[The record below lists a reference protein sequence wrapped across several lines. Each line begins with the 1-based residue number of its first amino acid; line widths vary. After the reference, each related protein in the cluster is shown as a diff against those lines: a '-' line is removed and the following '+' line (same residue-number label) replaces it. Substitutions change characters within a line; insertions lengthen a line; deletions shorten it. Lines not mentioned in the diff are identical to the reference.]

1 MATVPPTHWG
11 YPVVAPLPLLS
22 EGAPV
27 KVASLRLA
35 PGYEAGRLARPEFWC
50 SLITLH
56 SDQHW
61 PVANLLLAK
70 HSDQH
75 WPTFFLQSILI
86 ITGQY
91 FACKAFWSA
100 LANLLIAMH
109 SDQHWP
115 TFLLQN
121 ILISTGQP
129 SSCKAFWS
137 AMANLSLVKHCD
149 LKTLTTFCFFLSV
162 ELIKQL
168 LIKANIC
175 QSFCR
180 HKMSIQWKS

>member
-1 MATVPPTHWG
+1 MFPHHSA
-11 YPVVAPLPLLS
+11 
-22 EGAPV
+22 
-27 KVASLRLA
+27 
-35 PGYEAGRLARPEFWC
+35 FW
-50 SLITLH
+50 SAL
-56 SDQHW
+56 
-61 PVANLLLAK
+61 ANLLLAK

-91 FACKAFWSA
+91 YACKAFWSA

-175 QSFCR
+175 QSFLSTQNEYSMKILEQCIIPWIFIDYMFWVCNYHR
-180 HKMSIQWKS
+180 GFLTVQTVLNLRACPHLGAS